1 MADETPQTPPPQQ
14 DNTASTDKTVRID
27 PTRTVA
33 IRPGDEGAATDFL
46 HDDPAQHHG
55 PMDDYAICGKVGD
68 GGMGVV
74 YLARDRRLGRYVA
87 IKRLNEKALADPIL
101 RQRFLQEAR
110 AVAALNHAHIVHIY
124 ALGEDALGPYIIMEY
139 VSGPA
144 GTEVVSAG
152 QDSQPPKNL
161 TLEQFINR
169 NGPMTADEAV
179 AMILKI
185 ANTMVY
191 AHSCGVIHRD
201 LKPANILLDPSMEPK
216 LVDFG
221 LARISPQEGR
231 TQVAELT
238 VPGEK
243 LISLGYSAPELEQ
256 DASCSDVRADIY
268 SLGAILYFLL
278 TGRNPRYYREQDVP
292 AFLREVMR
300 RSLETVREQRY
311 RTAQDFVK
319 ALTEAASHGRTVAPT
334 IKTTWRCKWCDA
346 VNPIS
351 TKFCAECGWDGS
363 ERCRECGAE
372 IFVGQQYCPSC
383 GADCRMYEHVS
394 SIIALMDQAWEDRH
408 FERIA
413 TIAGRLHGFEPA
425 GPTGR
430 KMLSDAHARVEEAER
445 KVARRNRLAALI
457 PNELKAENY
466 ERAQSFIE
474 EFRTLNEDA
483 MVYEE
488 ELREIPNKILARDLA
503 RIRQCIRLRDWSTAR
518 RLTENLAA
526 TYGNNP
532 EYQDVR
538 TRVLV
543 HARRFRKIALGGGIA
558 VFIVLY
564 LLSMPI
570 AARLADG
577 TFGPVS
583 GALYTPARGIAHI
596 PGIHFLMS
604 RYASLFTEKQD
615 FDDYFRSAQG
625 PAKRPDWA
633 INVPEAKA
641 LPPLPDDLEEKRA
654 HFATRLAEIER
665 RRHEQHND
673 LLTQYWDEL
682 KTAQDNAQKA
692 GNYDGV
698 VATTR
703 AIDAYTET
711 NELGIPLPDD
721 PPFLAGIK
729 LRMARRHEEQEIL
742 AARQTRMFTR
752 KYREALEEKSKTYT
766 QQGEMDKAGFV
777 QEEVKRIQALPEVM
791 AAQALLKASKNDLF
805 LGDETS
811 LAETEQLREELRA
824 TREALRGK
832 LRAINEEC
840 NKALGDW
847 PSDYEAAL
855 NNLITTFQQSGN
867 FNAWEAVA
875 LERSRFEAENTL
887 TAQNIVED
895 PDGLRQIQETFLQ
908 RLQAVAEKRNTAKS
922 IVYNDYL
929 ADMEKRKTELTKAGK
944 LDSASVVNQEI
955 REIRQSHGY
964 AAVTRSVAP
973 APQTS
978 HTQPAQTPQT
988 PAQSVPPVQPVP
1000 QQPVAPQPIEQD
1012 LGLDPEAGLPP
1023 QTVSLP
1029 TPPMA
1034 KSEPQS

>member
-1 MADETPQTPPPQQ
+1 MADETPQTPPPPQQ

-33 IRPGDEGAATDFL
+33 IRPGDEGVTTDLL

-179 AMILKI
+179 SMILKI

-466 ERAQSFIE
+466 ERAQAFIE

-488 ELREIPNKILARDLA
+488 ELREIPNKILTRDLA
-503 RIRQCIRLRDWSTAR
+503 RIRQCIRLHDWSTAR

-538 TRVLV
+538 SRVLL
-543 HARRFRKIALGGGIA
+543 HSRRFRKIALGGGIA
-558 VFIVLY
+558 VSVVLY
-564 LLSMPI
+564 LLSMPL
-570 AARLADG
+570 AARLAGG

-583 GALYTPARGIAHI
+583 STLYTPARGIAHI

-604 RYASLFTEKQD
+604 RYATLFTDKQD
-615 FDDYFRSAQG
+615 FDDYFRSAQE
-625 PAKRPDWA
+625 PAERPQEVP
-633 INVPEAKA
+633 NVIKATTA
-641 LPPLPDDLEEKRA
+641 LPALPEDLEKARSQ
-654 HFATRLAEIER
+654 FANRLDEIER
-665 RRHEQHND
+665 RRHDQHND
-673 LLTQYWDEL
+673 LLTQYLDEL
-682 KTAQDNAQKA
+682 TAAHDSAQKA

-698 VATTR
+698 VAVTR
-703 AIDAYTET
+703 AIEAYTES
-711 NELGIPLPDD
+711 NALGAVLPDD

-742 AARQTRMFTR
+742 AARQTRMVVR

-766 QQGEMDKAGFV
+766 KQGEMDKAGLV
-777 QEEVKRIQALPEVM
+777 QEEVKRIQALPEVT
-791 AAQALLKASKNDLF
+791 AALTLLKSSKNDLF
-805 LGDETS
+805 LGDEAS

-824 TREALRGK
+824 TREELRGK

-840 NKALGDW
+840 SKALGDW

-887 TAQNIVED
+887 TPQNLVED
-895 PDGLRQIQETFLQ
+895 PDGLRQIQETFIQ
-908 RLQAVAEKRNTAKS
+908 RLQSVAEKRNTAKS

-929 ADMEKRKTELTKAGK
+929 AGMEKRKTELTKAGK

-955 REIRQSHGY
+955 REIRQSRGY

-973 APQTS
+973 AAPHPQPT
-978 HTQPAQTPQT
+978 QT
-988 PAQSVPPVQPVP
+988 PAATPTAQPI
-1000 QQPVAPQPIEQD
+1000 PQPAVTPQPMQPD

-1023 QTVSLP
+1023 QTITVP

-1034 KSEPQS
+1034 QSEPQP